1 MSISIL
7 KEGVTA
13 PPIAAQDQ
21 DGKTVSLEEYR
32 GRKVVLY
39 FYPKD
44 DTPGCTKEACA
55 FRDNFPNF
63 NKLGVDILGVSVDNE
78 TKHKKFAEKF
88 TLPFRLVA
96 DPEKQIV
103 EAYGVWGQKKF
114 MGREYMGTNRVTYLI
129 NEQGVIEK
137 VWPKVNPVGHAEEL
151 LDYLQQ
157 KTS

>member
-1 MSISIL
+1 MSIL
-7 KEGVTA
+7 KEGDTA
-13 PPIAAQDQ
+13 PAIAAHDQ
-21 DGKTVSLEEYR
+21 DGKPVSLDEYR

-63 NKLGVDILGVSVDNE
+63 KTIGVDILGVSVDNE

-88 TLPFRLVA
+88 NLPFRLVA
-96 DPEKQIV
+96 DPDKHIV

-114 MGREYMGTNRVTYLI
+114 MGREYMGTSRVTYLI

-137 VWPKVNPVGHAEEL
+137 VWPKVKPDEHAEEL
-151 LDYLQQ
+151 LRYLQQ
-157 KTS
+157 TT

>member
-1 MSISIL
+1 MSIL
-7 KEGVTA
+7 KEGDTA
-13 PPIAAQDQ
+13 PAIAAHDQ
-21 DGKTVSLEEYR
+21 DGKPVSLDEYR

-63 NKLGVDILGVSVDNE
+63 KTIGVDILGVSVDNE

-88 TLPFRLVA
+88 NLPFRLVA
-96 DPEKQIV
+96 DPDKQIV
-103 EAYGVWGQKKF
+103 GAYGVWGQKKF
-114 MGREYMGTNRVTYLI
+114 MGREYMGTSRVTYLI

-137 VWPKVNPVGHAEEL
+137 VWPKVKPDEHAEEL
-151 LDYLQQ
+151 LRYLQQ
-157 KTS
+157 TT

>member
-1 MSISIL
+1 MSIL
-7 KEGVTA
+7 KEGLAA
-13 PPIAAQDQ
+13 PAFSANDQ
-21 DGKTVSLEEYR
+21 DGKPVSLDEYR

-63 NKLGVDILGVSVDNE
+63 TTIGVDILGVSVDNE

-88 TLPFRLVA
+88 NLPFRLVA
-96 DPEKQIV
+96 DPDKQIV

-114 MGREYMGTNRVTYLI
+114 MGREYMGTSRVTYLI

-137 VWPKVNPVGHAEEL
+137 VWPKVKPDEHAEEL
-151 LDYLQQ
+151 LKYLQQ
-157 KTS
+157 TT